1 LRDWGQTVKF
11 ETVLFAVA
19 FLILGVISLPKD
31 AKEDA
36 DQAQGET
43 APTAQSDIIAQN

>member
-1 LRDWGQTVKF
+1 MKF

-19 FLILGVISLPKD
+19 FVILGLMSLPKN

-36 DQAQGET
+36 SEAQAEM